1 MKPSK
6 INLAKIDELGRVRIE
21 RKKLDKRDKELTTEV
36 KPLMDDGEVIET
48 GEFRAELV
56 VRNNRVMDYD
66 KVRAIIGQKKFF
78 ELATISQEDLKKV
91 LGADQID
98 ECTVDFKPVRTLNVD
113 PQ

>member
-1 MKPSK
+1 
-6 INLAKIDELGRVRIE
+6 
-21 RKKLDKRDKELTTEV
+21 
-36 KPLMDDGEVIET
+36 
-48 GEFRAELV
+48 
-56 VRNNRVMDYD
+56 MDYD